1 MKKMILGILLMF
13 STLSFADNI
22 HYVRVAWDFTL
33 VKESKINEIIK
44 QEENNNAVLKDIR
57 IADDNYIILIFE
69 KINKK

>member
-33 VKESKINEIIK
+33 VKESKINEIK
-44 QEENNNAVLKDIR
+44 TRRE
-57 IADDNYIILIFE
+57 
-69 KINKK
+69 